1 MRHNLLAYR
10 IAISALAP
18 ILTTLFAVRTLRGQ
32 EDSAALSQRFGL
44 GPTETGPSIWL
55 HGASNGE
62 LHSARPLI
70 EDLREAR
77 PDLGIV
83 VTTNTVTGRDMVNGW
98 QIAGVCAYCA
108 PLDLRA
114 TTNSFLTRHHIVAL
128 ISLENELWPN
138 RIVET
143 ARRGL
148 PVCLISAK
156 ISRKSA
162 KIWKRMPGL
171 RAKMFSSVSMIAPQD
186 RGSRNRF
193 KALGIRERQ
202 LAPII
207 ELKSLYRAAEG
218 TPPALPKPR
227 HAIWLAASTHEGE
240 EEQVLDAQVTLA
252 ASDTAPLLILA
263 PRHPRRAPE
272 IRAMIEARGLTC
284 AQRSRDEQP
293 TPETQVYLVDTMGE
307 MPMWYRA
314 AAATFV
320 AGSLVDKGGHTPF
333 EPAAYDTGII
343 HGWSS
348 RNFQRI
354 YRDLDTS
361 GGAIRVTNAAELA
374 EAVATMLENPD
385 HYIQSAQQVI
395 SQTADLAPLVARIL
409 TLLPSAPQE

>member
-1 MRHNLLAYR
+1 MRRTLLAYR
-10 IAISALAP
+10 IVISALAP
-18 ILTTLFAVRTLRGQ
+18 ILTTLFMLRTLRGR
-32 EDSAALSQRFGL
+32 EDRAALADRFARGDGSQA
-44 GPTETGPSIWL
+44 PSIWL

-77 PDLGIV
+77 PDLDVV

-98 QIAGVCAYCA
+98 RLPQVRAHCA
-108 PLDLRA
+108 PLDLRRIS
-114 TTNSFLTRHHIVAL
+114 NRFLSRHNVVAL

-148 PVCLISAK
+148 PVCLVSAK

-162 KIWKRMPGL
+162 TVWKRLPGL
-171 RAKMFSSVSMIAPQD
+171 RSRMFGGVSMIAPQD

-193 KALGIRERQ
+193 KALGVRERQ
-202 LAPII
+202 LAPIL
-207 ELKSLYRAAEG
+207 ELKSLYRASAG
-218 TPPALPKPR
+218 DTPALPFER
-227 HAIWLAASTHEGE
+227 NRIWLAASTHEGE
-240 EEQVLDAQVTLA
+240 EEQVLDAQLILST
-252 ASDTAPLLILA
+252 TETPPLLILA

-284 AQRSRDEQP
+284 AQRSLNEAP
-293 TPETQVYLVDTMGE
+293 TPATQVYLVDTMGE
-307 MPMWYRA
+307 MPLWYRA

-320 AGSLVDKGGHTPF
+320 AGSLADKGGHTPF

-354 YRDLDTS
+354 YRDLDKS
-361 GGAIRVTNAAELA
+361 GGAIRVSTPAELA
-374 EAVATMLENPD
+374 DAVATMLENPE
-385 HYIQSAQQVI
+385 HYIQAAHQVI

-409 TLLPSAPQE
+409 TLLPAVSEK